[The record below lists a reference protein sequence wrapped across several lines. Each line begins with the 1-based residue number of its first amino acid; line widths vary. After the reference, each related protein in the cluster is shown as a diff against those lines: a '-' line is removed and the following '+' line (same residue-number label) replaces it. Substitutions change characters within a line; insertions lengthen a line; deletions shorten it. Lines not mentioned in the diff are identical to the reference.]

1 MYEKV
6 AMPLNGNPRSK
17 GKADGVSGVPGGM
30 ASGEIHGRSPGG
42 ESGGGSYPNPH
53 TGKTPTTNTFMA
65 HGGQTDIAYHG
76 GGQAGEDGGSAPNAV
91 TGSNGD
97 SSGIESAAVPVPPRM
112 EPERFLGGHSIKVVE
127 ESGVAAA
134 EATGKIATDAP
145 YEEAQQRPGSG

>member
-1 MYEKV
+1 MPEKV
-6 AMPLNGNPRSK
+6 AMPVSGNPRSK
-17 GKADGVSGVPGGM
+17 GKADGDSGVPGGK
-30 ASGEIHGRSPGG
+30 ASGEIHGRSLGG

-65 HGGQTDIAYHG
+65 HGGQTDIGYHG
-76 GGQAGEDGGSAPNAV
+76 GGQAGENGGSVPNAV

>member
-1 MYEKV
+1 MAEKV
-6 AMPLNGNPRSK
+6 AMPVSGNSRSK
-17 GKADGVSGVPGGM
+17 GKADGVSDAPGDK
-30 ASGEIHGRSPGG
+30 ASGEIHGRSREG

-53 TGKTPTTNTFMA
+53 TGKAPTTNTFMA

-97 SSGIESAAVPVPPRM
+97 SDGIESAAVPVPPRM
-112 EPERFLGGHSIKVVE
+112 ERALSLGGHSVKVVE
-127 ESGVAAA
+127 ESGIAAA
-134 EATGKIATDAP
+134 EATGKIGTDAA